1 MSEIAKP
8 AEAGKWE
15 RVRRLRY
22 GALVKLFRHRW
33 GPTLP
38 DDSSGREDLFELV
51 CVVSVTLSA
60 TDKKIANT
68 IETMA
73 PWMKP
78 EEAQMLVE
86 HVQQMPIYE
95 RMPNNREL
103 GKRMRL
109 TNAEREAL
117 SLWPIK
123 PVDKTDLEL
132 AEQRKAKSRNAR
144 ASKRRQRGV
153 RTREQ
158 YLAELASKPKPWE
171 GSGLSRAQW
180 YRRKR
185 DEVVTQRR
193 RGSDATIVVKVQPQ
207 LVSPEMVES
216 QKGLQGR
223 GGARMLREATEGKEV
238 ERQEQ
243 RGSHALWT
251 HLVSSPDD
259 ELLIALNNWGK
270 NAEEKN

>member
-1 MSEIAKP
+1 
-8 AEAGKWE
+8 
-15 RVRRLRY
+15 
-22 GALVKLFRHRW
+22 
-33 GPTLP
+33 
-38 DDSSGREDLFELV
+38 
-51 CVVSVTLSA
+51 
-60 TDKKIANT
+60 
-68 IETMA
+68 
-73 PWMKP
+73 
-78 EEAQMLVE
+78 
-86 HVQQMPIYE
+86 
-95 RMPNNREL
+95 
-103 GKRMRL
+103 MRL

-216 QKGLQGR
+216 QKGPSRKRRCEDAER
-223 GGARMLREATEGKEV
+223 GYRG
-238 ERQEQ
+238 Q
-243 RGSHALWT
+243 RG
-251 HLVSSPDD
+251 
-259 ELLIALNNWGK
+259 
-270 NAEEKN
+270 

>member
-1 MSEIAKP
+1 MTKT
-8 AEAGKWE
+8 GKWE

-38 DDSSGREDLFELV
+38 DNSSGREDLFELV
-51 CVVSVTLSA
+51 CVVSVALSA
-60 TDKKIANT
+60 TEKKILNT

-73 PWMKP
+73 PWMQP

-123 PVDKTDLEL
+123 PVDMTDEQL
-132 AEQRKAKSRNAR
+132 AEQRKSKSRNAR
-144 ASKRRQRGV
+144 ASKRRQSGV

-158 YLAELASKPKPWE
+158 YLAELKATPKPWE
-171 GSGLSRAQW
+171 DSGLSRWQW
-180 YRRKR
+180 YRRNKSR
-185 DEVVTQRR
+185 RTADEVVTQ
-193 RGSDATIVVKVQPQ
+193 Q
-207 LVSPEMVES
+207 
-216 QKGLQGR
+216 
-223 GGARMLREATEGKEV
+223 
-238 ERQEQ
+238 
-243 RGSHALWT
+243 
-251 HLVSSPDD
+251 
-259 ELLIALNNWGK
+259 
-270 NAEEKN
+270 